1 MTTYA
6 IADLHKVRLGPAI
19 AEYLEKIDATLAP
32 YGGRYVVHG
41 GPKTVLEG
49 SWAGDIVIIAFPDRE
64 RAESWYASPA
74 YRAIARLRTDN
85 SEGDVV
91 LIDGVEDGHRATDI
105 LAGLAPAE
113 G

>member
-6 IADLHKVRLGPAI
+6 IADLHNVRLGPAI

-49 SWAGDIVIIAFPDRE
+49 SWAGDIVIIAFPSRDK
-64 RAESWYASPA
+64 AEAWYASPA
-74 YRAIARLRTDN
+74 YRAIAKLRTDN

-91 LIDGVEDGHRATDI
+91 LIDGVSADHRATDV
-105 LAGLAPAE
+105 LAGLDLAA